1 MALEVGVTAGPSRK
15 VTVQVSELF
24 ELHFALFLDRC
35 SEQKRGH
42 RQPDWLEQFMRDHA
56 ELHRRLLGFWDSP
69 GYHAWDELLL
79 VAHHN
84 GTLLDE
90 DIGRFFERL
99 PVSLTERIDVPDLPT
114 ETPDVRP
121 IVVARLEKLRTDATA
136 RAAYVTLLEDAW
148 AVFEQL
154 WESEGRARALEMAH
168 TLRIQN
174 LTLDA
179 LRHLLPGVT
188 MLRRE
193 EYESTLQNAI
203 DNDELVIVP
212 LFLAADGQCIFELPG
227 VLYIGAGVESG
238 RKVERKR
245 EQAEKAATRLKVLSD
260 PTRVSMVMQLMHHP
274 STITDLANY
283 FELSQPTVS
292 VHMKVLREAG
302 LVDSAKMANQTR
314 YRVEP
319 DRVWRYV
326 TETLR
331 EVGVDEP
338 A

>member
-1 MALEVGVTAGPSRK
+1 MALEVGVRAGQTRR

-24 ELHFALFLDRC
+24 ELNFALFLDRC

-42 RQPDWLEQFMRDHA
+42 RQPAWLERFMAEHPDLHA
-56 ELHRRLLGFWDSP
+56 RLLAFWDSP
-69 GYHAWDELLL
+69 GYYAWDEML
-79 VAHHN
+79 VAAHHT

-90 DIGRFFERL
+90 TIDRFFQRL
-99 PVSLTERIDVPDLPT
+99 PGALAGYIPVPELPT
-114 ETPDVRP
+114 ETPDVAPTVRE
-121 IVVARLEKLRTDATA
+121 RLERLRTD
-136 RAAYVTLLEDAW
+136 RNLRSAYVAILQETWDVLRDPWLKG
-148 AVFEQL
+148 
-154 WESEGRARALEMAH
+154 GRAQALEMARS
-168 TLRIQN
+168 LRIQN
-174 LTLDA
+174 PTLDA

-193 EYESTLQNAI
+193 EYEPTLQAAL

-238 RKVERKR
+238 QKVERKR
-245 EQAEKAATRLKVLSD
+245 EQAEKAAGRFKVLSD
-260 PTRVSMVMQLMHHP
+260 PTRVSIIVQLIHHP

-302 LVDSAKMANQTR
+302 LVVATKSGNQTR
-314 YRVEP
+314 YHSEP
-319 DRVWRYV
+319 ERVWAFV
-326 TETLR
+326 TDTLR
-331 EVGVDEP
+331 ELSVDEP
-338 A
+338 E